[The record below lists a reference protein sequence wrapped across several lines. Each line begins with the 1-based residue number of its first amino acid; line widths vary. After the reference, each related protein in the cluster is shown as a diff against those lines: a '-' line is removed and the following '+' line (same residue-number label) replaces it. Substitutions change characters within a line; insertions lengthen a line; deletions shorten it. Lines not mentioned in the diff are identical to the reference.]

1 MRVINNLIPIRIAG
15 LVDST
20 VSGCSACVLAITL
33 LSIFSGTS
41 HGQSRTYQYRAPDGS
56 ITFSDFPIHDSTSYR
71 QNYSGFTKPA
81 SVVNPCR
88 GLSSTQLTQR
98 GNRLDKKFLAAA
110 GRFNLDAALIK
121 AVARAESCFDPQAV
135 SVAGAKGL
143 MQLMPA
149 TARELGV
156 QNIHDLD
163 QNLQAGAEYLASM
176 LKRYANDIDLALAAY
191 NAGPGNV
198 DKYSGIP
205 PFRETERYIRSVKAF
220 KAIYSPLPASH
231 SVSLS
236 SH

>member
-1 MRVINNLIPIRIAG
+1 MRVIIHLTRIRIG
-15 LVDST
+15 CLVDSSA
-20 VSGCSACVLAITL
+20 SGLSAGMLAIAL
-33 LSIFSGTS
+33 LTVFSSTS

-71 QNYSGFTKPA
+71 KNYSGFTKPA

-98 GNRLDKKFLAAA
+98 GNRLDQKFLAAA
-110 GRFNLDAALIK
+110 AEFNLDAALIK
-121 AVARAESCFDPQAV
+121 AVARAESCFDPKAV

-149 TARELGV
+149 TAEELGV

-176 LKRYANDIDLALAAY
+176 LKRYSNDIDLALAAY

-198 DKYSGIP
+198 DKYKGIP
-205 PFRETERYIRSVKAF
+205 PFRETKRYIRSVKAF
-220 KAIYSPLPASH
+220 RDRY
-231 SVSLS
+231 
-236 SH
+236 